1 MDPQKNSAVAA
12 CTFDKEFHDLVSDK
26 ENFAHITEKFLHNLI
41 DDITLGVIFDI
52 HRKFK
57 TNGFCLDVDD
67 FSTSE
72 IKILNK
78 DNFGQHKIKK
88 NKETC
93 KCPQC
98 GRAFGASKI
107 AGHLAQCMGLR
118 KARSNSSRRASAI
131 NNKESENPE
140 PLATNNNDDNDDDL
154 DWSPGMKKKEKK
166 KKRGNKIKKKK
177 GLASYC

>member
-1 MDPQKNSAVAA
+1 MDKEEVIEY
-12 CTFDKEFHDLVSDK
+12 TFDKEFHDLVTDK
-26 ENFAHITEKFLHNLI
+26 ENISHVTERFLNNLI
-41 DDITLGVIFDI
+41 DDITLGIIFDI

-78 DNFGQHKIKK
+78 DGFGQHKIKK
-88 NKETC
+88 SKEPPC

-98 GRAFGASKI
+98 GRAFAAQKI

-118 KARSNSSRRASAI
+118 KGRNNYTRRASAT
-131 NNKESENPE
+131 NNKESENPQ
-140 PLATNNNDDNDDDL
+140 PVNTNSADDDDDDL
-154 DWSPGMKKKEKK
+154 DWSPGMKKEKK
-166 KKRGNKIKKKK
+166 KKKGNKIKKKK